1 MDSIRQV
8 FLCMLSTVWFYSV
21 VVCIAVYILQR
32 HALSCRMFSSIVFN
46 PKIKLAQN
54 NSLHCSDCHL
64 TLIDTVQARY
74 NIESYF
80 RNLKRKRFFTSLI
93 KKTQAIS
100 ENLHFQIKLLYNLVD
115 FASKHKLVTLS
126 LSKAK
131 YIQHFYCGTTPSLG
145 ILTIFSRF
153 YTWVKFIITYFFFIM
168 QLRPDR
174 KSPKC
179 DSVAW
184 PTVILTRN
192 TCIS

>member
-1 MDSIRQV
+1 
-8 FLCMLSTVWFYSV
+8 MLSTVWFYSV

-64 TLIDTVQARY
+64 TLIDTVQVRY

-115 FASKHKLVTLS
+115 FASKHKLATLS
-126 LSKAK
+126 FSKAK

-179 DSVAW
+179 DSVA
-184 PTVILTRN
+184 IGQL
-192 TCIS
+192 SF